1 MLPLV
6 ALSAVLALSVSMKA
20 VAESEIFIYESGS
33 DVAVS
38 GEGTVDLSGL
48 SLEAPFG
55 AGSIPFLVNGLDASG
70 DESPGVTLGSPGGC
84 AGGCAVGEGVL
95 FYCVAAGPA
104 SFGSGSLATTSVG
117 SGDQWGLYGIP
128 IGATGVAPGTIC
140 LLLPNGYTSG
150 AFLSGTATYENT
162 DLTALGLTKGE
173 YVYTWGSDKLT
184 LIVGARPGPVAPGP
198 VAPVPTLPFYALLA
212 LTGLLGLFGLR
223 KLKK

>member
-1 MLPLV
+1 
-6 ALSAVLALSVSMKA
+6 MKA

-55 AGSIPFLVNGLDASG
+55 AGPIAFLVNGLDASG
-70 DESPGVTLGSPGGC
+70 GESPGVSVGSPGG
-84 AGGCAVGEGVL
+84 GVL

-162 DLTALGLTKGE
+162 DLTALGLTIGE

>member
-1 MLPLV
+1 MLRLF
-6 ALSAVLALSVSMKA
+6 ALSAVLSLSLSMKV
-20 VAESEIFIYESGS
+20 VAGSEIFIYESGS

-48 SLEAPFG
+48 SLGPGPIE
-55 AGSIPFLVNGLDASG
+55 LTVNGLDASG
-70 DESPGVTLGSPGGC
+70 DESPAVTVGSPGGD
-84 AGGCAVGEGVL
+84 VL
-95 FYCVAAGPA
+95 FYCAPAGPA
-104 SFGSGSLATTSVG
+104 SFGSGSTATTSVG
-117 SGDQWGLYGIP
+117 SGDQWGLYGI
-128 IGATGVAPGTIC
+128 AGTMC
-140 LLLPNGYTSG
+140 LLLPDGYTSG

-184 LIVGARPGPVAPGP
+184 LIVGARPGPVAP
-198 VAPVPTLPFYALLA
+198 VPTLPFYALLA